1 MPGGTLHVTV
11 REDWSLVL
19 RGPVE
24 GVYGGTLTEGM
35 VRRLRGLSWP

>member
-1 MPGGTLHVTV
+1 VEV

-24 GVYGGTLTEGM
+24 GVYRGELTAGM
-35 VRRLRGLSWP
+35 VARLKVLG